1 MTTWLIR
8 AAIAAIVVAGIILA
22 YTGWRDSLIA
32 DGDAQGA
39 ARVQAKW
46 DKDTIQRGKEALE
59 YANKAAAETIKA
71 VAQARAKEQAHT
83 QKVQE
88 ALNAA
93 NTRAQKA
100 QAAADAARR
109 TVDSLRD
116 DLSTARADL
125 PSASCSSIREYAAT
139 LNGIFGECSREVER
153 LAAAAQGHASDA
165 LTLQQAWPRSN
176 P

>member
-8 AAIAAIVVAGIILA
+8 AAIAAAVVAGIIFA
-22 YTGWRDSLIA
+22 YTNWRDSLIA
-32 DGDAQGA
+32 EGDAQGA

-46 DKDTIQRGKEALE
+46 DKDKIER
-59 YANKAAAETIKA
+59 AAETLKA
-71 VAQARAKEQAHT
+71 VAQARAQEQAHT

-100 QAAADAARR
+100 QAAAAAARR
-109 TVDSLRD
+109 TADSLRD
-116 DLSTARADL
+116 DLNTARTDL
-125 PSASCSSIREYAAT
+125 PSASCSSIREYTAT
-139 LNGIFGECSREVER
+139 LNGIFGECTREVER